1 MKISTA
7 ALTPTGNFFVGGTF
21 QSRVWSGEKFVNI
34 YNVALHDP
42 TKIQYTTCC
51 SVYIS
56 KIVCCTI
63 KDAWLPLQGNSSS
76 GSSGG
81 GGLGCNWC
89 TVSVL
94 SLAWNDK
101 DQILYIGGKFNMV
114 DSMRNIIGTTTTLS
128 QS

>member
-1 MKISTA
+1 
-7 ALTPTGNFFVGGTF
+7 
-21 QSRVWSGEKFVNI
+21 
-34 YNVALHDP
+34 
-42 TKIQYTTCC
+42 
-51 SVYIS
+51 
-56 KIVCCTI
+56 
-63 KDAWLPLQGNSSS
+63 LQGNSSS

-114 DSMRNIIGTTTTLS
+114 DRYSTVYWYLYILYVYICFVYLLLGFVLVMASRLHTTHERYIVAANTTL
-128 QS
+128 QSTLYAVHSGMPVLVLLV

>member
-1 MKISTA
+1 M
-7 ALTPTGNFFVGGTF
+7 
-21 QSRVWSGEKFVNI
+21 
-34 YNVALHDP
+34 
-42 TKIQYTTCC
+42 C
-51 SVYIS
+51 SNS
-56 KIVCCTI
+56 LDVCCNIQLQLVYTCLNTQ
-63 KDAWLPLQGNSSS
+63 DAWLPLQGNSSS

-114 DSMRNIIGTTTTLS
+114 DRYHLLCTSSICDCFIAAI
-128 QS
+128 